1 LVEGF
6 DDMHWQA
13 ANLVRKIEAREW
25 QRSLSS
31 AFWQRN

>member
-1 LVEGF
+1 LGEGGPVNGI
-6 DDMHWQA
+6 QR
-13 ANLVRKIEAREW
+13 LVRKLEAREW